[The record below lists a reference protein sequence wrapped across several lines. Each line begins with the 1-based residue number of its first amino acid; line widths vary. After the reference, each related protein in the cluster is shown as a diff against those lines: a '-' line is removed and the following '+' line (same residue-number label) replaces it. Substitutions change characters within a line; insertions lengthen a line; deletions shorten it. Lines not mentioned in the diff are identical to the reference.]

1 VVAWQRSGLSAT
13 EFARRR
19 GVSEDHLRRWAWKLG
34 ADAEATKRSGVA
46 LVRLEVEDAE
56 VRADGGRSGAAG
68 REPFW
73 TLTTVRGELRV
84 FEDDGAGLRDVVAT
98 LVGTDER

>member
-1 VVAWQRSGLSAT
+1 VVAWQRSGQSAT

-19 GVSEDHLRRWAWKLG
+19 GVSEDQLRRWAWKLG
-34 ADAEATKRSGVA
+34 AAAEAAKRSGVG
-46 LVRLEVEDAE
+46 LVRLEVEDAKA
-56 VRADGGRSGAAG
+56 RTAGGRSGAAC
-68 REPFW
+68 REPLW
-73 TLTTVRGELRV
+73 TLTTPRGELRV